1 MVWQLVVMAALTAA
15 TSVFAGDTVW
25 KKEDKLREDLLKNY
39 SKHSLPHRT
48 VNGTTT
54 AYFGFQVMAVWFEEG
69 KEILNVNAWSRMV
82 WHDPHLVWD
91 TKQYDGI
98 NVLHV
103 HYQTIWKPEIY
114 LYNNADLSSVNHF
127 SGTKAL
133 VYSTGEVLWVP
144 PSLFKALCP
153 LDYTYWPYETQTCDL
168 FFGAWTYNGWQVDL
182 QLYHNQ
188 SSVLAGNNKLSRSW
202 MMVSGKIQKHVI
214 QYKDMPPYSLL
225 QVSLVLTRTSP
236 SFTSTVVLPACVISV
251 LTLVQFVL
259 PLREPRRLTLGC
271 MSLLLTLL
279 LLLYLATIIPPT
291 ATSLPIIVKFY
302 GQTLV
307 VVVVSVCVSASLLR
321 LTDSR
326 HPASTAPPPTLLKTI
341 LTGPL
346 GTILFLQ
353 RYTDKVGLSGGGGED
368 GEVLEEAR
376 PASYLHEWILVAAAV
391 DRLAALT
398 FVATFV
404 ITLIAY
410 VSRV

>member
-1 MVWQLVVMAALTAA
+1 MVENPAWR
-15 TSVFAGDTVW
+15 
-25 KKEDKLREDLLKNY
+25 KEDKLREDLLKGYN
-39 SKHSLPHRT
+39 KHSSSPHRQRHDHCLLQIPGYEHMDRGRQT
-48 VNGTTT
+48 NIKHELIRPNDVESPKLTWDYKDYGMLSKLHL
-54 AYFGFQVMAVWFEEG
+54 QDH
-69 KEILNVNAWSRMV
+69 MV
-82 WHDPHLVWD
+82 W
-91 TKQYDGI
+91 Q
-98 NVLHV
+98 
-103 HYQTIWKPEIY
+103 PELQ
-114 LYNNADLSSVNHF
+114 LYNNADHTMIDHFQNVKLQVN
-127 SGTKAL
+127 SNGT
-133 VYSTGEVLWVP
+133 VLWIP
-144 PSLFKALCP
+144 PAVFRAECP
-153 LDYTYWPYETQTCDL
+153 LDYTHWPYDTQICSL
-168 FFGAWTYNGWQVDL
+168 YLGSWTYNGWQVNM
-182 QLYHNQ
+182 QLLNNSSLILTARYADKRNSWRVMS
-188 SSVLAGNNKLSRSW
+188 SSVRREVTTYPCCPEPYITLHMVITLA
-202 MMVSGKIQKHVI
+202 
-214 QYKDMPPYSLL
+214 
-225 QVSLVLTRTSP
+225 RTSP
-236 SFTSTVVLPACVISV
+236 SFVCTVVLPACVISV

-368 GEVLEEAR
+368 GEVLEEAL